1 MNLASKP
8 SDPVAAG
15 DRSTPLNTVDHSN
28 RIDSVDKAGPIDSDR
43 PTEIRCVDPA
53 TREPLGSVRIDSPAD
68 VDAAVARARVA
79 QKAWAKTSFAE
90 RKRVLSAMLAW
101 TVEHKEEIC
110 AEVQRGSGKT
120 RENALLG
127 EIWTVCEKLRWTIGN
142 GEKHLRPE
150 KVSSGLLMHKKARLE
165 YHPLGVV
172 AAIIPWN
179 YPFQNIANPV
189 IPALMAGNAIVI
201 KPSEWVAWSSA
212 RFIDSLRGILKD
224 AGHDPDLIQAV
235 QGYGETGA
243 ALARSAVDM
252 ILFIGSVGN
261 GRRVVQASAE
271 RVTPVVMELGGKDA
285 FIVCDDADLEVA
297 VHAAMSGCFINCG
310 QNCVASERILVQDGI
325 YDRFEA
331 RALELTRALRQ
342 GSSRSGL
349 VDVGA
354 ITTPLQLEVI
364 EKLVAS
370 AVKQGARLLCGGKR
384 VRADQGNFFE
394 PTLLSGVTPDMD
406 IAREEVFGPVML
418 LMRVRDDEEAL
429 RVANGVSYGLSSSV
443 FSKDRERARRIAN
456 QLEAGMSAINE
467 FGGIT
472 YMVQDL
478 TFGGV
483 KASGFGRMNGREGL
497 RSMCNIKAVVDDRL
511 PVGFPNKVFPVA
523 EADFGR
529 FSGVIDFRYGKGLG
543 QKWRGL
549 GRMLFG
555 K

>member
-1 MNLASKP
+1 LELAAKE
-8 SDPVAAG
+8 
-15 DRSTPLNTVDHSN
+15 LHKQ
-28 RIDSVDKAGPIDSDR
+28 IH
-43 PTEIRCVDPA
+43 CVDPA
-53 TREPLGSVRIDSPAD
+53 TREPLGSVRVDSPAD

-79 QKAWAKTSFAE
+79 QKAWGKTSFAE
-90 RKRVLSAMLAW
+90 RRRVLEALLAYC
-101 TVEHKEEIC
+101 VDNKGAIC
-110 AEVQRGSGKT
+110 DEVQRASGKT
-120 RENALLG
+120 RENALVG
-127 EIWTVCEKLRWTIGN
+127 EIWPACEKLRWTIGN
-142 GEKHLRPE
+142 GERHLAPE
-150 KVSSGLLMHKKARLE
+150 KVSSGLLLHKKARLE

-179 YPFQNIANPV
+179 YPFQNLINPI
-189 IPALMAGNAIVI
+189 IPALMAGNAIVL
-201 KPSEWVAWSSA
+201 KPSEWVALSSA
-212 RFIDSLRGILKD
+212 RFILELREVLKD

-235 QGYGETGA
+235 QGFGETGA

-285 FIVCDDADLEVA
+285 FIVCDDAELEQA
-297 VHAAMSGCFINCG
+297 VHAAMAGCFINCG

-342 GSSRSGL
+342 G

-354 ITTPLQLEVI
+354 ITTPIQLEVI

-370 AVKQGARLLCGGKR
+370 AVREGARLLCGGKR
-384 VRADQGNFFE
+384 VKPEQGNFFE
-394 PTLLSGVTPDMD
+394 PTILAGVTPEME

-418 LMRVRDDEEAL
+418 LMRVNDDDEAV
-429 RVANGVSYGLSSSV
+429 RIANGVSYGLSSSV
-443 FSKDRERARRIAN
+443 FSRNRGRARAIASK
-456 QLEAGMSAINE
+456 LEAGMTAINE
-467 FGGIT
+467 FGGVT
-472 YMVQDL
+472 YMVQGL

-483 KASGFGRMNGREGL
+483 KASGYGRMNGREGL

-511 PVGFPNKVFPVA
+511 PLARPNRIFPVA
-523 EADFGR
+523 AADYSR
-529 FSGVIDFRYGKGLG
+529 FSGVIDLLYGKGVA

-549 GRMLFG
+549 TRLVSG

>member
-1 MNLASKP
+1 MNVSQTTAKAQQP
-8 SDPVAAG
+8 AAK
-15 DRSTPLNTVDHSN
+15 TPDQIH
-28 RIDSVDKAGPIDSDR
+28 
-43 PTEIRCVDPA
+43 CVDPA
-53 TREPLGSVRIDSPAD
+53 TRAPLGSVRVDSPAD
-68 VDAAVARARVA
+68 VDAAVARAKRA
-79 QKAWAKTSFAE
+79 QKSWGHTSFAE
-90 RKRVLSAMLAW
+90 RRRLLAAILAY

-127 EIWTVCEKLRWTIGN
+127 EIWTACEKLRWTIGN
-142 GEKHLRPE
+142 GEKHLKPE
-150 KVSSGLLMHKKARLE
+150 KVSSGLLAHKTARLE

-179 YPFQNIANPV
+179 YPFQNIINPI
-189 IPALMAGNAIVI
+189 IPALMAGNAIVV

-212 RFIDSLRGILKD
+212 RFIDALRQVLED

-235 QGYGETGA
+235 QGFGETGA

-285 FIVCDDADLEVA
+285 FIVCDDADLEQA

-310 QNCVASERILVQDGI
+310 QNCVASERILVYDAI
-325 YDRFEA
+325 YDRFA
-331 RALELTRALRQ
+331 DRALELTRALRQ
-342 GSSRSGL
+342 GPVPGSTRNGDY
-349 VDVGA
+349 DVGA
-354 ITTPLQLEVI
+354 IATPLQVDVI

-370 AVKQGARLLCGGKR
+370 ALEQGARLVCGGKR
-384 VRADQGNFFE
+384 VHAEQGNFFQ
-394 PTLLSGVTPDMD
+394 PTILADVTPEMD
-406 IAREEVFGPVML
+406 IAREELFGPVML
-418 LMRVRDDEEAL
+418 LMRVKDDDEAV

-443 FSKDRERARRIAN
+443 FSRDRPRARAIASK
-456 QLEAGMSAINE
+456 LDTGMTAINE

-472 YMVQDL
+472 YMVQGL

-483 KASGFGRMNGREGL
+483 KASGYGRMNGREGL
-497 RSMCNIKAVVDDRL
+497 RSMCNIKAVVDDRFPL
-511 PVGFPNKVFPVA
+511 SRPNRIFPVGA
-523 EADFGR
+523 GDYGR
-529 FSGVIDFRYGKGLG
+529 FSGVIDLIYGKGVA

-549 GRMLFG
+549 TRLVTR